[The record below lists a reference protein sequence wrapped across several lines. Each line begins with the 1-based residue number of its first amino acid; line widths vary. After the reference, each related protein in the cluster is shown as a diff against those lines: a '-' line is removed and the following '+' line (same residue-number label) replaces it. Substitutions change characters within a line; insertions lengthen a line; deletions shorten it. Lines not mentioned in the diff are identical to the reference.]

1 MFFSVSA
8 NSGVDVDS
16 AKVVSAFVND
26 PAMTDVLGVERGVP
40 ESAAVQERLKATLD
54 ELGRAQIDYIAN
66 LGDLAGALPPPPPA
80 GAGEIAFAL
89 KRINEEVGFG
99 NTPEQ
104 GAETLVSEAD
114 AILARG

>member
-1 MFFSVSA
+1 VPRIVFPAVSVESRNHVPQRASSPRFFS
-8 NSGVDVDS
+8 G
-16 AKVVSAFVND
+16 
-26 PAMTDVLGVERGVP
+26 L
-40 ESAAVQERLKATLD
+40 LD
-54 ELGRAQIDYIAN
+54 ELGRAQIDYIAD
-66 LGDLAGALPPPPPA
+66 LGDLAGPLPPPPPA